1 MITNTFGGYYIQV
14 DQPNCILFFFQQ
26 AEFPAAQLHLGGHQQ
41 GDGQAEDDQEQ
52 GGDRGENPE
61 SKIAPLC
68 TLLSTHEV
76 HLLLQTDLPL
86 QADMHCNAMQCNAI
100 HCNAM
105 QAHCR

>member
-1 MITNTFGGYYIQV
+1 MHL
-14 DQPNCILFFFQQ
+14 PNFILFFCQQ

-41 GDGQAEDDQEQ
+41 GDSQAEDDQEQ
-52 GGDRGENPE
+52 GGDRGENIFVSPE

-86 QADMHCNAMQCNAI
+86 QADFIALQCNAMQCKRIAGD
-100 HCNAM
+100 
-105 QAHCR
+105 QAWCRNC